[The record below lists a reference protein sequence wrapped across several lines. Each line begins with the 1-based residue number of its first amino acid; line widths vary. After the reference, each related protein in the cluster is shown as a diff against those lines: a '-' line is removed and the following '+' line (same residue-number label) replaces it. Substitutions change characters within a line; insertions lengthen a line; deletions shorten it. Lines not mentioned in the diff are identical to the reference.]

1 MSVLAKELKKEYEL
15 AQEYIQA
22 GFHHAFLAGEL
33 LAEVEK
39 LAGAEEVEAW
49 LQQNCSEIEAG
60 EAKQFLRLFKGET
73 VKVSASR
80 QPEEKEVQE
89 T

>member
-15 AQEYIQA
+15 AQEYIQV
-22 GFHHAFLAGEL
+22 GFEHAYKAGEL
-33 LAEVEK
+33 LAEVEQ

-49 LQQNCSEIEAG
+49 LQHNCSEVEAG
-60 EAKQFLRLFKGET
+60 TAKQFLKLFKGET
-73 VKVSASR
+73 VKVTASR